1 MSMPTFLRRT
11 PASTSDVR
19 ASETRVIEVLA
30 TTISNLAKR
39 LDDLETKVHALH
51 LGSTC
56 HPEWVVVRRGMT
68 AQIQRARIVEAI
80 LSASDSPNGLT
91 VKELSAYLHLPDSR
105 IEVLREDLRFLAQED
120 RVERMPRHRWRIKD
134 SRNAT

>member
-1 MSMPTFLRRT
+1 MPTFFQRK
-11 PASTSDVR
+11 PASVSDVE
-19 ASETRVIEVLA
+19 ATETRVLNVL
-30 TTISNLAKR
+30 SNALAR
-39 LDDLETKVHALH
+39 LAERVEQLETKVHALH

-56 HPEWVVVRRGMT
+56 HPEWVVVRRGLT

-80 LSASDSPNGLT
+80 LSSSDSPDGLT
-91 VKELSAYLHLPDSR
+91 VKELCAYLHLPHSR

>member
-19 ASETRVIEVLA
+19 ASETRVTDALA
-30 TTISNLAKR
+30 KMIANLAQR
-39 LDDLETKVHALH
+39 VDELETKVTALH

-56 HPEWVVVRRGMT
+56 HPEWVIVRRGMA
-68 AQIQRARIVEAI
+68 AQVQRARIVESI
-80 LSASDSPNGLT
+80 LSSSDSPAGMA
-91 VKELSAYLHLPDSR
+91 VKELAAYLHLPESR
-105 IEVLREDLRFLAQED
+105 TDVLREDLRFLAQES

>member
-1 MSMPTFLRRT
+1 MPTFLRRT

-19 ASETRVIEVLA
+19 AAETRVIEVLA
-30 TTISNLAKR
+30 TTLSNLAKR

>member
-1 MSMPTFLRRT
+1 MSMPTFLRKT

-19 ASETRVIEVLA
+19 AAETRVVEVLGNMV
-30 TTISNLAKR
+30 TQLAKR
-39 LDDLETKVHALH
+39 VEELETKVHALH

-56 HPEWVVVRRGMT
+56 HPEWVVVRRGLT
-68 AQIQRARIVEAI
+68 AQIQRARIVESI
-80 LSASDSPNGLT
+80 LSSCDSPNGLT

>member
-19 ASETRVIEVLA
+19 AAETRVIEVLA

-39 LDDLETKVHALH
+39 LDDLETKVNALH

-56 HPEWVVVRRGMT
+56 HPEWVVVRRGLT
-68 AQIQRARIVEAI
+68 AQIQRSRIVEAI
-80 LSASDSPNGLT
+80 LSASDSPHGLT

>member
-19 ASETRVIEVLA
+19 AAETRVIEVLA

-68 AQIQRARIVEAI
+68 AQIQRSRIVEAI

>member
-19 ASETRVIEVLA
+19 AAETRVIEVLA